1 MIKTL
6 RLHNFKAFQ
15 DTSDIELKPITVLA
29 GPNSG
34 GKSSILQSLLLLRQT
49 LETESPDIDLNLD
62 GRFLQFSGFNEL
74 TFGKPPLQHCK
85 VSYQF
90 GLETRIPADVIPNYY
105 PDLEIPEDAEWLPLQ
120 SDVEFSFRYREV
132 KEGKNRVILD
142 RFDMNSQVQNI
153 PGPRLTITF
162 HDKDYQVKLKGVDLP
177 EPYQERKIKTA
188 GGRHFLPDFLALE
201 SDTKGDRER
210 SPIIQLDPIFW
221 HPLRNLETELQDRL
235 RYLGPLRE
243 EPQRAYLHSGS
254 PYPEIGK
261 RGEYAAQML
270 WVEKDDKVQY
280 LPELGQELSEF
291 TLLDAVSDVFRR
303 LGIIEPIDVKS
314 EKAIMYQILF
324 GLIGSKGKKQVTI
337 ADVGFGV
344 SQLLP
349 IVVMGLRSPQ
359 TSLLLF
365 EQPEIHLHPKL
376 QANLADFFLTLA
388 LSEKRLLVETHSD
401 HFINRLRRRI
411 AEDPTDELRE
421 KVSILFVRPP
431 HDGKGATI
439 ESLQV
444 DRYGVIE
451 NWPPEFLPESA
462 DEAEAIFRAGLEKR
476 RGL

>member
-6 RLHNFKAFQ
+6 RLENFKAFK
-15 DTSDIELKPITVLA
+15 DTGDIELKPITVLA

-49 LETESPDIDLNLD
+49 LETETPEIDLNLN
-62 GRFLQFSGFNEL
+62 GRFLQFSGLDEL
-74 TFGKPPLQHCK
+74 TFRKPLLQNCEINYH
-85 VSYQF
+85 F
-90 GLETRIPADVIPNYY
+90 ELETRIPADAIPRYC
-105 PDLEIPEDAEWLPLQ
+105 PDLDIPESNASLPLQ

-132 KEGKNRVILD
+132 EEDKGRVVLD
-142 RFDMNSQVQNI
+142 RFDMNACVQNA
-153 PGPRLTITF
+153 PGPRLTF
-162 HDKDYQVKLKGVDLP
+162 AFRNGGYQVEQKGVDLP
-177 EPYQERKIKTA
+177 ELYRDRKIQGA
-188 GGRHFLPDFLALE
+188 LGRHFLPNLLILE
-201 SDTKGDRER
+201 PDTEEDKER
-210 SPIIQLDPIFW
+210 SPIIQLDPIFLS
-221 HPLRNLETELQDRL
+221 PLRNLEAELKNNL

-270 WVEKDDKVQY
+270 WLERDDKVQY
-280 LPELGQELSEF
+280 LPTLGQEIEE
-291 TLLDAVSDVFRR
+291 TKLLNAVSDVFGR

-314 EKAIMYQILF
+314 EQTIMYQILF
-324 GLIGSKGKKQVTI
+324 RLVGSKKQVTI

-359 TSLLLF
+359 ASLLLF

-388 LSEKRLLVETHSD
+388 MSGKRLLIETHSD

-421 KVSILFVRPP
+421 QVSMLFVRPP
-431 HDGKGATI
+431 HDGQGAII
-439 ESLQV
+439 EPLQV

-451 NWPPEFLPESA
+451 NWPSDFLPESA
-462 DEAEAIFRAGLEKR
+462 DEAQAIFQAGLEKR
-476 RGL
+476 REQR